1 METHRAHIRDLR
13 ALTSVELDGKVKDL
27 KHELF
32 NLRFQF
38 VAGRVESPAKIK
50 QTRREIA
57 RVKTVA
63 REKAVGGSGRLPG
76 ERTAT

>member
-1 METHRAHIRDLR
+1 METRALHVKNLRNLTDVELEEKARDL
-13 ALTSVELDGKVKDL
+13 KK
-27 KHELF
+27 ELF

-57 RVKTVA
+57 RVKTILRAKQKGETGPSSAV
-63 REKAVGGSGRLPG
+63 KA
-76 ERTAT
+76 

>member
-1 METHRAHIRDLR
+1 METHALHVKNLR
-13 ALTSVELDGKVKDL
+13 GLTAVELDEKTRDL
-27 KHELF
+27 KKELF

-57 RVKTVA
+57 RVKTIL
-63 REKAVGGSGRLPG
+63 REKQKGEAGQSSAVK
-76 ERTAT
+76 A